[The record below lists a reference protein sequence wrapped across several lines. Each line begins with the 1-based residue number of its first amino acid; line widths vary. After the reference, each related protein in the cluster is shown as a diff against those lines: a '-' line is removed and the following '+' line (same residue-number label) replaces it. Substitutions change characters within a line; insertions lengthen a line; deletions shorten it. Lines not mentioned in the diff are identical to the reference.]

1 VSTSR
6 LPVHFNVTLHSLK
19 CDIISVA
26 SQDLLG
32 NHHTRDHR
40 SRFGPCEYERCQ
52 LSSIARHDTAATG
65 PRDAQCS
72 SEY

>member
-1 VSTSR
+1 MSTSR

-40 SRFGPCEYERCQ
+40 SRFGPCEYERCYR
-52 LSSIARHDTAATG
+52 LLRDTTRLQPALVTPSAH
-65 PRDAQCS
+65 PNI
-72 SEY
+72 E